1 MLAKN
6 FSNLTS
12 NSYKVLCFIQHRFL
26 IDKNVYN
33 PMLNELDWNN
43 KIKLFPNLNSL
54 MTAKTEKIKFKSI
67 VIYKFDNKK
76 ISGIEYDKDN
86 NVFTTNHIDNK
97 AIIKYKKINFDSNR
111 INEYYRN
118 LYDLEKYF
126 ERN

>member
-43 KIKLFPNLNSL
+43 KIILFPNLNSL

-76 ISGIEYDKDN
+76 ISGI
-86 NVFTTNHIDNK
+86 
-97 AIIKYKKINFDSNR
+97 
-111 INEYYRN
+111 
-118 LYDLEKYF
+118 
-126 ERN
+126 